1 MAMPQPLI
9 YSSSAER
16 QKAYRQRLAEQR
28 LVEQQQKNLPP
39 LPAVASIPGTARW
52 TALIE
57 SARVALD
64 TVRDEMQSYA
74 DDRTERWQE
83 SERGEKFVERIS
95 EIEEVISEIEALKAG
110 SD

>member
-1 MAMPQPLI
+1 MGMAQKQL
-9 YSSSAER
+9 YSSPAER
-16 QKAYRQRLAEQR
+16 QKAYRERLVSQRH
-28 LVEQQQKNLPP
+28 VEQQRKNLPP
-39 LPAVASIPGTARW
+39 LPAVSSIPGVVRW

-74 DDRTERWQE
+74 DERTERWQE
-83 SERGEKFVERIS
+83 SERAELFAERIS
-95 EIEEVISEIEALKAG
+95 EIDDVITQIEALKSG